1 MEKIKIAEIVI
12 DYDKAVKES
21 AELNKKIGDLKKN
34 LKEAQ
39 KNGQENTE
47 EYVKRT
53 VELKQL
59 QKEYRNNEKAL
70 ISLQQNEEIQLGT
83 LEQLS
88 NANTALRAE
97 RAKLDLNT
105 KEGQKRIKEI
115 NKEIDKN
122 NKEILKNSDNLKK
135 QRMNVGNYTDSI
147 NKAIPASKGFT
158 SAVKMIGGAFRVMLG
173 PLGLIIASIASLIT
187 YFKSS
192 EEGQNRWN
200 TAMAVAKTVI
210 SNFMDVV
217 SKIGETLVNAFIK
230 PRETL
235 DNFKLTIKSIG
246 DFFSNT
252 FGNVIGGSLD
262 VFVGTLQKAFAKVGL
277 AWEQLKDVFTDN
289 ADGVEAAQERIN
301 EKNSDIE
308 KGQAKIKEGVENLK
322 NSTNDAYNSMKKSV
336 QDFIDENKKEIDIT
350 LELQRVK
357 NNLDKM
363 ERKILIQNAVMNQ
376 NAAKIKE
383 KIYEKDKY
391 TAEERMRFLEDS
403 LKLEQNI
410 LDNELKIKR
419 ERLRIKKEESEMS
432 LSTKQDL
439 EEIAK
444 MEADLINFE
453 TSSIEKRRRL
463 VSQRAALSQTLIQEQ
478 LKVVETEIA
487 IFEAKNRTL
496 LESDKKLT
504 SELIESENERLEK
517 IKEKKETALKL
528 QLESEL
534 MTQSEYDLRLLELD
548 NELNETKTEMQK
560 EFQSQRLEAIQA
572 DYENELELAQNN
584 IFSALEIEKQ
594 GLELKRQ
601 QEIEEAEKIGADV
614 SLINEKYRNLEIEL
628 ERAKADA
635 KMGLAKGF
643 TDNLST
649 IFGEQT
655 EIGKAAAIAST
666 TIETYK
672 AAQMSYSSLAGIPVV
687 GPALGLTA
695 AAAAIANGIANVRAI
710 SSTSMDSPSTPT
722 DMSTATAS
730 TSTSASIESY
740 NASIGEG
747 VAVRSMNIEQSE
759 KTQVVLVTDD
769 VTYQQNL
776 KNNEKI
782 NSII

>member
-21 AELNKKIGDLKKN
+21 AELNKKISD
-34 LKEAQ
+34 LKEALKEAK
-39 KNGQENTE
+39 KNGQDNTE
-47 EYVKRT
+47 EYIKQT

-70 ISLQQNEEIQLGT
+70 ISLQENESIQLGT
-83 LEQLS
+83 LEQLA
-88 NANTALRAE
+88 NANAALRAE
-97 RAKLDLNT
+97 RNKLDLNT
-105 KEGQKRIKEI
+105 KEGAKRLKEI

-122 NKEILKNSDNLKK
+122 NKAITENSDKLKK
-135 QRMNVGNYTDSI
+135 QRINVGNYTESV
-147 NKAIPASKGFT
+147 NKAIPASQGFT
-158 SAVKMIGGAFRVMLG
+158 SAMKMIGGALKVMLG
-173 PLGLIIASIASLIT
+173 PFGLVIAAIGSLIA

-192 EEGQNRWN
+192 EEGQNKWN
-200 TAMAVAKTVI
+200 TAMAVAKTVLN
-210 SNFMDVV
+210 NFMDVV
-217 SKIGETLVNAFIK
+217 SKIGETLANAFIK

-235 DNFKLTIKSIG
+235 DNFKATIKSIG
-246 DFFSNT
+246 NFFLNT

-277 AWEQLKDVFTDN
+277 AWEKLKDVFIDN
-289 ADGVEAAQERIN
+289 EDGIEAAQEKIN

-322 NSTNDAYNSMKKSV
+322 DSTNNAYNSMKKSV
-336 QDFIDENKKEIDIT
+336 QGFVEENRKEIATT
-350 LELQRVK
+350 LELQRIK
-357 NNLDKM
+357 NDLDKM

-376 NAAKIKE
+376 NAAKIRE
-383 KIYEKDKY
+383 KIYERDKY
-391 TAEERMRFLEDS
+391 TAEERMQFLEDS
-403 LKLEQNI
+403 LKLEQNV

-453 TSSIEKRRRL
+453 TASIEKRKRL
-463 VSQRAALSQTLIQEQ
+463 ISQRAALSQTLVQEQ
-478 LKVVETEIA
+478 LKVVETEVA

-504 SELIESENERLEK
+504 SELIESENERLNK
-517 IKEKKETALKL
+517 IKEQKETALKM

-534 MTQSEYDLRLLELD
+534 ITQREFDLQLLELE
-548 NELNETKTEMQK
+548 NELNDKKTELQK
-560 EFQSQRLEAIQA
+560 EHQLQRLEALQT

-584 IFSALEIEKQ
+584 IFSVLEIEKQ

-601 QEIEEAEKIGADV
+601 QEIEAAEKIGADV

-628 ERAKADA
+628 ERAKSNA
-635 KMGLAKGF
+635 KMELAKGF
-643 TDNLST
+643 TDNLAA

-672 AAQMSYSSLAGIPVV
+672 AAQMSYSSLSGIPVV

-695 AAAAIANGIANVRAI
+695 AAAAIASGIANVRAI
-710 SSTSMDSPSTPT
+710 ASTSMDSTGTPT
-722 DMSTATAS
+722 DTSTAVAS
-730 TSTSASIESY
+730 TSTAANIESY
-740 NASIGEG
+740 NANIGEG
-747 VAVRSMNIEQSE
+747 VAVRSMNVEQAE

>member
-47 EYVKRT
+47 EYVKQT

-584 IFSALEIEKQ
+584 IFSVLEIEKQ